1 MGIFSKKEIKEVV
14 KPLVVDMHPGEPII
28 VEDEKVQQK
37 VNYIHLSDKQLET
50 IKELNTILELKIP
63 EMVENFYADI
73 LKVDVLRNIIDKNST
88 VEKLKITLTQYLR
101 KMMLANVDT
110 EYIKGRQ
117 KIGQVHDRIKL
128 HPEWFMGAYH
138 ILRKHMIPVI
148 IESYRNNPEKLAD
161 ALIAVDA
168 LTSFDNILMIEEYI
182 KSYTS
187 QMLEIE
193 EVKTIQIQ
201 LQNDSQNL
209 AAAAQQTTASA
220 NEMSSM
226 MAAIRRESLSA
237 ADFAQQVKEYAENG
251 GNQIQ
256 SVTGAMRDI
265 EKDFDV
271 MKENVTSL
279 NESSES
285 IAKII
290 DTISQIADQTNLLA
304 LNASIEA
311 ARAGEQGRGFAVVA
325 EEVRKLAEGT
335 DNALK
340 DIAEKIQVSR
350 EDTRG
355 VFQGMERAGHSV
367 NEGLDI
373 TIKTLEGFQQIIT
386 AVQSNLEITKKVAD
400 DVDFNASIANQIKEA
415 SENVA
420 ILAEGLASLAG
431 ELSR

>member
-1 MGIFSKKEIKEVV
+1 
-14 KPLVVDMHPGEPII
+14 
-28 VEDEKVQQK
+28 
-37 VNYIHLSDKQLET
+37 
-50 IKELNTILELKIP
+50 
-63 EMVENFYADI
+63 
-73 LKVDVLRNIIDKNST
+73 
-88 VEKLKITLTQYLR
+88 
-101 KMMLANVDT
+101 
-110 EYIKGRQ
+110 
-117 KIGQVHDRIKL
+117 
-128 HPEWFMGAYH
+128 
-138 ILRKHMIPVI
+138 
-148 IESYRNNPEKLAD
+148 
-161 ALIAVDA
+161 
-168 LTSFDNILMIEEYI
+168 
-182 KSYTS
+182 
-187 QMLEIE
+187 MLEIE
-193 EVKTIQIQ
+193 EVKEIQVQ

-226 MAAIRRESLSA
+226 MAAIRKESLSA
-237 ADFAQQVKEYAENG
+237 ADFAEQVKNYAEKG
-251 GNQIQ
+251 GHQIQ

-335 DNALK
+335 DIALK

-350 EDTRG
+350 EDTHG

-367 NEGLDI
+367 SDGLEI